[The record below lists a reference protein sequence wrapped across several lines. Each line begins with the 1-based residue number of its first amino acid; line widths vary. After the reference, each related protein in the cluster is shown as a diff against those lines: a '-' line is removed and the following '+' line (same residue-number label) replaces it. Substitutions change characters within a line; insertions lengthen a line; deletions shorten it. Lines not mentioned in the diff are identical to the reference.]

1 MHPNLT
7 DVFTKLDESQARL
20 RAAVDAVPPP
30 WRSTRPAPDRWS
42 VAEILE
48 HLALVE
54 TRLAGLLRRAVDTAM
69 EAGLPPET
77 GARVPL
83 AAALVERMADRVN
96 KRPAPETAIP
106 SGTLDHQAAAA
117 AAGTA
122 RAALRDALARADGL
136 ALNTVTIPHQVFG
149 ELNAYQW
156 LELMAG
162 HEHRHAAQIDELR
175 QALAATLP

>member
-7 DVFTKLDESQARL
+7 DVFAKLDESHARL
-20 RAAVDAVPPP
+20 RDAVDAVPPQ
-30 WRSTRPAPDRWS
+30 WRSTRPAADRWS

-54 TRLAGLLRRAVDTAM
+54 TRLARLLGRAVDTAM
-69 EAGLPPET
+69 ESGLPPET

-96 KRPAPETAIP
+96 KRSAPETAVP
-106 SGTLDHQAAAA
+106 TGTLDHEAARA

-122 RAALRDALARADGL
+122 RAALRNAIERGDGL
-136 ALNTVTIPHQVFG
+136 ALNTVTLSHQVFG
-149 ELNAYQW
+149 ELTVYQW

-162 HEHRHAAQIDELR
+162 HERRHAEQIDELR
-175 QALAATLP
+175 EALTNAQR